1 MMCSD
6 FVLDCVMFA
15 GVAIECKLK
24 MMADDRCV
32 EGADGWGSD
41 ARFAVGV
48 EATVAVGAGIRRA
61 HVRARD
67 RSVLFHL
74 KEKRGC

>member
-1 MMCSD
+1 MKCSD

-15 GVAIECKLK
+15 GVATGCRLA

-32 EGADGWGSD
+32 EDVGGWESD
-41 ARFAVGV
+41 APSAV
-48 EATVAVGAGIRRA
+48 EAVAIVVVGAGIRRA

-67 RSVLFHL
+67 LSVLCHL
-74 KEKRGC
+74 K